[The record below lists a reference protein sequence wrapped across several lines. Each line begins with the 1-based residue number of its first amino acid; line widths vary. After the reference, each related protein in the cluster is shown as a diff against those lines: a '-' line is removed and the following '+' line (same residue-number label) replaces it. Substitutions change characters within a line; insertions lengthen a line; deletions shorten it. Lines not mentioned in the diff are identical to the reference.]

1 MESRK
6 KLVSINIKITKA
18 QRDWLADIASQVR
31 DNNEEPVPPGD
42 RVFPQHLLGIAI
54 DLLQASEVDWSQIRT
69 IQDLRKHLNL

>member
-42 RVFPQHLLGIAI
+42 SVFPQHLLGIAI